1 MPMFGS
7 TSLSVLGSKA
17 LRSRNL
23 RESQQG
29 CMDSQNPGSPN
40 LGKAE
45 GLPGWL
51 EGDDLKSPEASG
63 TSSGFSGKLVR
74 RARKATDKIEDKIEA
89 DAWI

>member
-7 TSLSVLGSKA
+7 TSLSALGSQA

-23 RESQQG
+23 RESQKG
-29 CMDSQNPGSPN
+29 CMDSGSQT
-40 LGKAE
+40 LGRAA

-63 TSSGFSGKLVR
+63 TSSGFAGKLVR
-74 RARKATDKIEDKIEA
+74 RARKATDKIDDKIEA